1 MTPLTILLLMTAGPI
16 LLGFTDLLEDNAE
29 AADETTAP
37 EPVDTDLVAR
47 LDDARSQ
54 SGDSGPVNALRG
66 TDADETMTGI
76 DSASNFFDASG
87 GADTVTGA
95 MQNDTLAGGEGSDT
109 IMGGAGD
116 DVLFGGFVRE
126 TRPDDMDADSL
137 DGGSGDDTFLL
148 GAGDIGTG
156 GYGADIFATVQ
167 DAVGTIT
174 ITDFDPAEDALV
186 IETADAGSVTIA
198 QQTVGTAG
206 LTLTLS
212 TGLSIMLEGV
222 DTELDAM
229 DVNFITVEPLASA

>member
-16 LLGFTDLLEDNAE
+16 LLGFTDLLEDDAE
-29 AADETTAP
+29 AAGETISP
-37 EPVDTDLVAR
+37 EPADTDLAGR
-47 LDDARSQ
+47 LEDARSQ
-54 SGDSGPVNALRG
+54 PGESGPVNALRG
-66 TDADETMTGI
+66 TDADETMIGI

-95 MQNDTLAGGEGSDT
+95 MQEDTLAGGEGSDT
-109 IMGGAGD
+109 ITGGEGD
-116 DVLFGGFVRE
+116 DALFGGFVRE
-126 TRPDDMDADSL
+126 TRPDDMDADIL
-137 DGGSGDDTFLL
+137 DGGAGDDTLFL

-156 GYGADIFATVQ
+156 ADGADIFATVQ

-186 IETADAGSVTIA
+186 IETADADSITITHQA
-198 QQTVGTAG
+198 VGTAG

-212 TGLSIMLEGV
+212 TELIITLEGL
-222 DTELDAM
+222 DTELDTM